1 MPIVNIQIME
11 GRPIEKITSVVARMT
26 DVISEEL
33 NSPKENI
40 RVIVTEVPKTHWG
53 IAEVTVANYNNK

>member
-1 MPIVNIQIME
+1 MPIVNIQIMQ
-11 GRPIEKITSVVARMT
+11 GRSEEQVASLIARVT

-33 NSPKENI
+33 DSPKERI

-53 IAEVTVANYNNK
+53 IAGITVSDQDNR